1 MKLLYQ
7 ILAAG
12 TLAVLA
18 TGCKDE
24 TPNYGQTGGGSSE
37 TVGYVDL
44 NGLSPQVLLDA
55 EINQTPAQTTAAQT
69 RAVTEA
75 TPDYLVR
82 IYNSSDEC
90 VLDTTY
96 GDMQS
101 QFNDGPEQ
109 NLLALPV
116 GTYRLEVHSQ
126 EPSSVPDVEWEAPT
140 YGTTYD
146 FAVLR
151 SHTSDSPLTIADEVI
166 CKLSNIKVTVSISA
180 DLAELLGDDTK
191 STVTLGS
198 AVAEF
203 TKSESRAA
211 YFRPQ
216 NSDGDTLEF
225 KLTGTK
231 DGKPAELSK
240 TITGVKAGQWRKIML
255 SIVYAETG
263 DIKIVVTVDSF
274 VQDSEITINSTESL
288 WEPELDEGTDRPTLT
303 WPGHDL
309 AQPVALDESM
319 YDPSGTFN
327 GTAPALTLSAADGI
341 QTLLLGITS
350 DNAAFRTEI
359 IEAAGLTD
367 VDLCGTISRLHPFY
381 GLQVTAGATEATI
394 DLESIM
400 YLFFGYE
407 GSHTLTFN
415 MTDNKGRNAVAT
427 LQFNYGKGTAEEDPS
442 IVCRQFDIDQ
452 PHTTQTGDEIDVDI
466 KTASGIQAFVVSIIS
481 ETLNE
486 EELAAV
492 GLRPTFDLC
501 NITDPEELAALT
513 SDDIG
518 FPVNDDVKG
527 QTSMT
532 FSVTKFTGML
542 SALFPG
548 THQFKLAVTN
558 AEGSTTTKTLQ
569 LIVEQ

>member
-1 MKLLYQ
+1 MKFLYQ

-151 SHTSDSPLTIADEVI
+151 SHTSDSPLTIADEVV
-166 CKLSNIKVTVSISA
+166 CKLSNIKVTVSIST

-486 EELAAV
+486 EVLAAV

-542 SALFPG
+542 SAFPG

>member
-12 TLAVLA
+12 ILAVLA

-55 EINQTPAQTTAAQT
+55 EINQTPAQTTATQT

-151 SHTSDSPLTIADEVI
+151 SHTSDSPLTIADEVV

-486 EELAAV
+486 EVLAAV

-542 SALFPG
+542 SAFPG

>member
-12 TLAVLA
+12 ILAVLA

-466 KTASGIQAFVVSIIS
+466 KTASGIQAFMVSIIS

-486 EELAAV
+486 EVLAAV

-542 SALFPG
+542 SAFPG

>member
-12 TLAVLA
+12 ILAVLA

-427 LQFNYGKGTAEEDPS
+427 LQFNYGKGTAGEDPS

-486 EELAAV
+486 EVLAAV

-542 SALFPG
+542 SAFPG

>member
-75 TPDYLVR
+75 TPEYLVR

-151 SHTSDSPLTIADEVI
+151 SHTSDSPLTIADEVV

-486 EELAAV
+486 EVLAAV

-542 SALFPG
+542 SAFPG

-558 AEGSTTTKTLQ
+558 AEGLTTTKTLQ

>member
-151 SHTSDSPLTIADEVI
+151 SHTSDSPLTIADEVV

-231 DGKPAELSK
+231 DGKPAEPSK

-303 WPGHDL
+303 WPEHDL

-486 EELAAV
+486 EVLAAV

-542 SALFPG
+542 SAFPG

>member
-12 TLAVLA
+12 ILAVLA

-288 WEPELDEGTDRPTLT
+288 WEPELDEGTDHPTLT

-486 EELAAV
+486 EVLAAV

-542 SALFPG
+542 SAFPG

>member
-12 TLAVLA
+12 ILAVLA

-90 VLDTTY
+90 VLATTY

-126 EPSSVPDVEWEAPT
+126 EPSSVPDVEWKAPT

-486 EELAAV
+486 EVLAAV

-542 SALFPG
+542 SAFPG

>member
-12 TLAVLA
+12 TLAMLA

-140 YGTTYD
+140 YGTSYD

-151 SHTSDSPLTIADEVI
+151 SHTSDSPLTIADEVV

-359 IEAAGLTD
+359 IEAAGLTN

-400 YLFFGYE
+400 YLFFGYK

-486 EELAAV
+486 EVLAAV

-542 SALFPG
+542 SAFPG

>member
-12 TLAVLA
+12 ILAVLA

-151 SHTSDSPLTIADEVI
+151 NHTSDSPLTIADEVI

-359 IEAAGLTD
+359 IEAAGLTN

-486 EELAAV
+486 EVLAAV

-542 SALFPG
+542 SAFPG

>member
-12 TLAVLA
+12 TLAMLA

-151 SHTSDSPLTIADEVI
+151 SHTSDSPLTIADEVV

-198 AVAEF
+198 AVEEF

-359 IEAAGLTD
+359 IEAAGLTN

-394 DLESIM
+394 DLKSIM

-486 EELAAV
+486 EVLAAV

-542 SALFPG
+542 SAFPG

>member
-486 EELAAV
+486 EVLAAV

-513 SDDIG
+513 RDDIG

-542 SALFPG
+542 SAFPG

>member
-1 MKLLYQ
+1 MKFLYQ

-151 SHTSDSPLTIADEVI
+151 SHTSDSPLTIADEVV

-466 KTASGIQAFVVSIIS
+466 KTASGIQAFMVSIIS

-486 EELAAV
+486 EVLAAV

-542 SALFPG
+542 SAFPG

>member
-12 TLAVLA
+12 TLAMLA

-126 EPSSVPDVEWEAPT
+126 EPSSVPDVEWKAPT

-151 SHTSDSPLTIADEVI
+151 SHTSDSPLTIADEVV

-359 IEAAGLTD
+359 IEAAGLTN

-400 YLFFGYE
+400 YLFFGYK

-427 LQFNYGKGTAEEDPS
+427 LQFNYGKGTAKEDPS

-486 EELAAV
+486 EVLAAV

-542 SALFPG
+542 SAFPG

>member
-75 TPDYLVR
+75 TPEYLVR

-126 EPSSVPDVEWEAPT
+126 EPSSVPDVEWKAPT

-151 SHTSDSPLTIADEVI
+151 SHTSDSPLTIADEVV

-486 EELAAV
+486 EVLAAV

-542 SALFPG
+542 SAFPG

>member
-12 TLAVLA
+12 TLAMLA

-151 SHTSDSPLTIADEVI
+151 SHTSDSPLTIADEVV
-166 CKLSNIKVTVSISA
+166 CKLSNIKVTVSIS
-180 DLAELLGDDTK
+180 AELLGDDTK

-359 IEAAGLTD
+359 IEAAGLTN

-394 DLESIM
+394 DLKSIM

-486 EELAAV
+486 EVLAAV

-542 SALFPG
+542 SAFPG

>member
-12 TLAVLA
+12 ILAVLA

-75 TPDYLVR
+75 TPNYLVR

-126 EPSSVPDVEWEAPT
+126 KPSSVPDVEWEAPT

-486 EELAAV
+486 EVLAAV

-542 SALFPG
+542 SAFPG

>member
-12 TLAVLA
+12 ILAVLA

-151 SHTSDSPLTIADEVI
+151 NHTSDSPLTIADEVI

-486 EELAAV
+486 EVLAAV

-501 NITDPEELAALT
+501 NITDSEELAALT

-542 SALFPG
+542 SAFPG

>member
-12 TLAVLA
+12 ILAVLA

-69 RAVTEA
+69 RAATEA

-126 EPSSVPDVEWEAPT
+126 EPSSVPDVEWKAPT

-198 AVAEF
+198 AVEEF

-486 EELAAV
+486 EVLAAV

-542 SALFPG
+542 SAFPG

>member
-75 TPDYLVR
+75 KPDYLVR

-126 EPSSVPDVEWEAPT
+126 EPSSVPDVKWEAPT

-231 DGKPAELSK
+231 DGKPAEPSK

-394 DLESIM
+394 DLKSIM
-400 YLFFGYE
+400 YLFFGYD

-427 LQFNYGKGTAEEDPS
+427 LQFNYGKGTAGEDPS

-486 EELAAV
+486 EVLAAV

-542 SALFPG
+542 SASPG

>member
-12 TLAVLA
+12 ILAVLA

-55 EINQTPAQTTAAQT
+55 EINQTPAQKTAAQT

-151 SHTSDSPLTIADEVI
+151 SHTSDSPLTIADEVV

-486 EELAAV
+486 EVLAAV

-542 SALFPG
+542 SAFPG

>member
-12 TLAVLA
+12 TLAMLA

-151 SHTSDSPLTIADEVI
+151 SHTSDSPLTIADEVV

-216 NSDGDTLEF
+216 DSDGDTLEF

-327 GTAPALTLSAADGI
+327 GTVPALTLSAADGI

-359 IEAAGLTD
+359 IEAAGLTN

-427 LQFNYGKGTAEEDPS
+427 LQFNYGKGTAKEDPS

-486 EELAAV
+486 EVLAAV
-492 GLRPTFDLC
+492 GLRPMFDLC

-542 SALFPG
+542 SAFPG

>member
-12 TLAVLA
+12 TLAMLA

-151 SHTSDSPLTIADEVI
+151 SHTSDSPLTIADEVV

-394 DLESIM
+394 DLKSIM

-442 IVCRQFDIDQ
+442 IVCRQFDIAQ

-486 EELAAV
+486 EVLAVV

-501 NITDPEELAALT
+501 NITDPVELAALT
-513 SDDIG
+513 RDDIG

-542 SALFPG
+542 SAFPG

>member
-12 TLAVLA
+12 ILAVLA

-486 EELAAV
+486 EVLDAV

-501 NITDPEELAALT
+501 NITDSEELAALT

-542 SALFPG
+542 SAFPG

>member
-231 DGKPAELSK
+231 DGKPAEPSK

-486 EELAAV
+486 EVLAAV

-542 SALFPG
+542 SAFPG

>member
-12 TLAVLA
+12 TLAMLA

-90 VLDTTY
+90 VLNTTY

-126 EPSSVPDVEWEAPT
+126 DPSSVPDVEWEAPT

-151 SHTSDSPLTIADEVI
+151 SHTSDSPLTIADEVV
-166 CKLSNIKVTVSISA
+166 CKLSNIKVTVSIS
-180 DLAELLGDDTK
+180 AELLGDDTK

-427 LQFNYGKGTAEEDPS
+427 LQFNYGKGTAKEDPS

-486 EELAAV
+486 EVLAAV
-492 GLRPTFDLC
+492 GLRPMFDLC

-542 SALFPG
+542 SAFPG

>member
-12 TLAVLA
+12 ILAVLA

-151 SHTSDSPLTIADEVI
+151 SHTSDSPLTIADEVV

-263 DIKIVVTVDSF
+263 DIKIIVTVDSF

-486 EELAAV
+486 EVLAAV

-542 SALFPG
+542 SAFPG

>member
-1 MKLLYQ
+1 MKFLYQ

-166 CKLSNIKVTVSISA
+166 CKLSNIKVTVSA

-486 EELAAV
+486 EVLAAV

-542 SALFPG
+542 SAFPG

>member
-12 TLAVLA
+12 TLAMLA

-140 YGTTYD
+140 YDTTYD

-151 SHTSDSPLTIADEVI
+151 SHTSDSPLTIADEVV

-394 DLESIM
+394 DLKSIM

-486 EELAAV
+486 EVLAAV

-542 SALFPG
+542 SAFPG

>member
-12 TLAVLA
+12 ILAVLA

-151 SHTSDSPLTIADEVI
+151 DHTSDSPLTIADEVI

-486 EELAAV
+486 EVLAAV

-542 SALFPG
+542 SAFPG

>member
-12 TLAVLA
+12 ILAVLA

-151 SHTSDSPLTIADEVI
+151 NHTSDSPLTIADEVI

-203 TKSESRAA
+203 TMSESRAA

-486 EELAAV
+486 EVLAAV

-542 SALFPG
+542 SAFPG

>member
-12 TLAVLA
+12 ILAVLA

-75 TPDYLVR
+75 TPDYPVR

-151 SHTSDSPLTIADEVI
+151 SHTSDSPLTIADEVV

-486 EELAAV
+486 EVLAAV

-542 SALFPG
+542 SAFPG

>member
-12 TLAVLA
+12 ILAVLA

-180 DLAELLGDDTK
+180 DLADLLGDDTK

-486 EELAAV
+486 EVLAAV

-542 SALFPG
+542 SAFPG

>member
-126 EPSSVPDVEWEAPT
+126 EPSSVPDVEREAPT

-151 SHTSDSPLTIADEVI
+151 SHTSDSPLTIADEVV
-166 CKLSNIKVTVSISA
+166 CKLSNIKVTVSIS
-180 DLAELLGDDTK
+180 AELLGDDTK

-486 EELAAV
+486 EVLAAV

-542 SALFPG
+542 SAFPG

>member
-12 TLAVLA
+12 TLAMLA

-151 SHTSDSPLTIADEVI
+151 SHTSDSPLTIADEVV

-394 DLESIM
+394 DLKSIM

-486 EELAAV
+486 EVLAAV

-513 SDDIG
+513 SDDLG

-542 SALFPG
+542 SAFPG

>member
-37 TVGYVDL
+37 SVGYVDL

-151 SHTSDSPLTIADEVI
+151 SHTSDSPLTIADEVV

-394 DLESIM
+394 DLKSIM

-486 EELAAV
+486 EVLAAV

-542 SALFPG
+542 SAFPG

>member
-1 MKLLYQ
+1 MKFLYQ

-180 DLAELLGDDTK
+180 DLAELLGNDTK

-198 AVAEF
+198 AVEEF

-486 EELAAV
+486 EVLAAV

-542 SALFPG
+542 SAFPG

>member
-12 TLAVLA
+12 ILAVLA

-90 VLDTTY
+90 VLATTY

-486 EELAAV
+486 EVLAAV

-542 SALFPG
+542 SAFPG

>member
-75 TPDYLVR
+75 TPNYLVR

-126 EPSSVPDVEWEAPT
+126 EPSSVPDVGWEAPT

-203 TKSESRAA
+203 TKSKSRAA

-394 DLESIM
+394 DLKSIM
-400 YLFFGYE
+400 YLFFGYD

-427 LQFNYGKGTAEEDPS
+427 LQFNYGKGTAGEDPS

-486 EELAAV
+486 EVLAAV

-542 SALFPG
+542 SAFPG

>member
-288 WEPELDEGTDRPTLT
+288 WEPELDEGTDRPTQT

-394 DLESIM
+394 DLKSIM
-400 YLFFGYE
+400 YLFFGYD

-427 LQFNYGKGTAEEDPS
+427 LQFNYGKGTAGEDPS

-486 EELAAV
+486 EVLAAV

-542 SALFPG
+542 SAFPG